1 MLSYPVSNAD
11 APSWVPPPTRGGS
24 EMPPPRLA
32 APAQP
37 WSSRLLRLVMTTR
50 ARPSPRPTPAESP
63 DDSVTVAVASRRLG
77 CDPTTVRALLRCR
90 ELGGH
95 RVGKEKD
102 PNGVRVHVASIHDY
116 IARHRLGGE
125 PASDNAEIR
134 PSPRRNRPSA
144 VHDAAMVALQAMGV
158 TVRKTP

>member
-1 MLSYPVSNAD
+1 
-11 APSWVPPPTRGGS
+11 
-24 EMPPPRLA
+24 
-32 APAQP
+32 
-37 WSSRLLRLVMTTR
+37 MTTLPLPST
-50 ARPSPRPTPAESP
+50 RPLPTESP

-95 RVGKEKD
+95 RVGKGKD
-102 PNGVRVHVASIHDY
+102 PKGVRVHLASIHDY
-116 IARHRLGGE
+116 IARHPVGGE
-125 PASDNAEIR
+125 PENYKAEIQ